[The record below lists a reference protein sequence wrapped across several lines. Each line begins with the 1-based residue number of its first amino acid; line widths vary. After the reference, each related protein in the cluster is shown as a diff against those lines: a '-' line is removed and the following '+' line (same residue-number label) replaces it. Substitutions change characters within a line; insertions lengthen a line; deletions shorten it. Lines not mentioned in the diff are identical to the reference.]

1 MWEYRAINTL
11 LLALQM
17 PQESINLRG
26 IPLAWY
32 IFFCQK
38 IYTKERSRYTMKFL
52 KIVEEIQ
59 NKIEEK
65 ILKIKNL

>member
-1 MWEYRAINTL
+1 
-11 LLALQM
+11 M

-65 ILKIKNL
+65 ILTIKNL